1 MTRLS
6 SQPAPVYSNEA
17 IKACREVTRQH
28 AKTFYLGSRFLSKQQ
43 REAAWAVYAVC
54 RTGDDLAD
62 EAYFGSVKQRQAMIE
77 AWWQDVQAAYAGT
90 PSDHPVW
97 AALAW
102 AVATYDIPL
111 QAFEELYL
119 GFQMD
124 LQEHTFSSMAD
135 LELYCHRVAGVVGLM
150 IAPICGYDGGE
161 ETLTHALQLGCAMQ
175 LTNILRDVGEDLQ
188 RGRLYLPTECL
199 TQYNLDRSALEHGK
213 VTPGYQELLRELITL
228 ARSWYREADRG
239 IARLHQPGKLAIAV
253 AAHTYAG
260 ILTTLEMNQYNNLSQ
275 RAFVTRKRKLGLIM
289 RTVWQLYGLGP
300 KRTKTH
306 SSIHIA
312 EGL

>member
-1 MTRLS
+1 MTQLS
-6 SQPAPVYSNEA
+6 IPPTPVYPTEA
-17 IKACREVTRQH
+17 IQACRKITRQH

-43 REAAWAVYAVC
+43 RAASWAVYAVC

-62 EAYFGSVKQRQAMIE
+62 EPHFGSVKQRRAMIT
-77 AWWQDVQAAYAGT
+77 AWWQDIQAAYAGT

-102 AVATYDIPL
+102 TVATYDIPL

-124 LQEHTFSSMAD
+124 LQEHAFISMAD

-150 IAPICGYDGGE
+150 IAPICGYDGGD
-161 ETLTHALQLGCAMQ
+161 ETLAYALQLGCAMQ

-188 RGRLYLPTECL
+188 RGRLYLPIESL
-199 TQYNLDRSALEHGK
+199 TQHNLNRSTLERGE
-213 VTPGYQELLRELITL
+213 VTPEYQALLRELIAL
-228 ARSWYREADRG
+228 ARAWYREANRG
-239 IARLHQPGKLAIAV
+239 IARLHQPGKLAIAI

-260 ILTTLEMNQYNNLSQ
+260 ILTTLESNQYDNLSQ
-275 RAFVTRKRKLGLIM
+275 RAFVTRKSKMGLIM
-289 RTVWQLYGLGP
+289 RTVWQMYN
-300 KRTKTH
+300 
-306 SSIHIA
+306 
-312 EGL
+312 